1 MSTMTP
7 TELLNLWQQEQITI
21 EMSIGHILQNLVKQQ
36 FVLESLLVTQRKL
49 RADMNNL
56 LMTIDAKPDVASKP
70 KLR

>member
-7 TELLNLWQQEQITI
+7 TELLSLWKQEQMTI

-36 FVLESLLVTQRKL
+36 IALESLLATQRKL

-56 LMTIDAKPDVASKP
+56 LITIDAKPDVASKT